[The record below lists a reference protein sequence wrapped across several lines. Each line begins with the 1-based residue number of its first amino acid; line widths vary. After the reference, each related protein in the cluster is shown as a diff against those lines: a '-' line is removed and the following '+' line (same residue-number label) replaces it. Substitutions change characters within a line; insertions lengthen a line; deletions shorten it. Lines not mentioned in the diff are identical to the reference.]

1 MTNNRDEFENE
12 LNNYKKLFAKHGADF
27 DYSIDDFDENGNEIA
42 DTLTVNKVKEEGT
55 RRGSLKEWVSGLEAE
70 DAWLIVPGL
79 AGYRAIKAANIAG
92 LGIGT
97 GIKTWIK
104 RQGAK
109 PMEEVHKKIGQ
120 RWLRKNKDKK
130 GLISEDK
137 YRLYSDVQT
146 KTLKS
151 TRGIPTKTGK
161 AVQMDAATIG
171 HQIINEGR
179 KKLTSPE
186 MLEAAGYIIA
196 GKDGG
201 KKQWIYWGAPIAV
214 TAYAKL
220 NKEDDNMDL
229 RIQD

>member
-12 LNNYKKLFAKHGADF
+12 INRYKEIFAKHDADF

-42 DTLTVNKVKEEGT
+42 DTLTVNKVKEDGT
-55 RRGSLKEWVSGLEAE
+55 RQGGLTEWVSGLGAK

-151 TRGIPTKTGK
+151 TRGTPSRAGGSVEFNPT
-161 AVQMDAATIG
+161 QIG

-179 KKLTSPE
+179 KKLTTPE

-196 GKDGG
+196 GKGG
-201 KKQWIYWGAPIAV
+201 KKQWVYWGAPIAV
-214 TAYAKL
+214 TAYARL
-220 NKEDDNMDL
+220 NKEDDNIDL
-229 RIQD
+229 TIQD